1 MLFYCVH
8 GIDEGHD
15 VGRGN
20 LEDVEPVAYESACAC
35 EREEMLPRRCVN
47 EPGERLRRE
56 HACVRGR
63 LAQERSG
70 PIVALAGIAVYGM
83 DEDVRIEPRS
93 GPSTVIEIVSR
104 VLQSAERCPSS
115 NCAIIRSQAAAH
127 SGSVVLSDLWGT
139 NLAMGRPRRVSRTP
153 SPCSTSRIE
162 PENSWLRGHERY
174 GSHGAR
180 HRPTKFLSG

>member
-35 EREEMLPRRCVN
+35 EREEMLPRRRVN

-83 DEDVRIEPRS
+83 DEDVRIEREAALQRS
-93 GPSTVIEIVSR
+93 WRSSR
-104 VLQSAERCPSS
+104 VIFNPPSDAPSS
-115 NCAIIRSQAAAH
+115 NCALIRSQAAAH

-153 SPCSTSRIE
+153 SPRSTSRID
-162 PENSWLRGHERY
+162 PENSWLVVMRDTVRMGPA
-174 GSHGAR
+174 S
-180 HRPTKFLSG
+180 F